1 LIGSG
6 FSVPSGGGG
15 GEGAHEAGGHGRR
28 RSFCDDR
35 VKALGVAAARG
46 LRAGVEGKGRR
57 RGGVEEKMEDAA
69 PDAAAAAIVS
79 GSGPGGIRGDWW

>member
-1 LIGSG
+1 M
-6 FSVPSGGGG
+6 
-15 GEGAHEAGGHGRR
+15 
-28 RSFCDDR
+28 
-35 VKALGVAAARG
+35 AAARG